1 MERITLY
8 EEFKFIERSET
19 EVYSIWKGAH
29 LLLFF
34 LAFVFGSFCTFCF
47 HMLMYLF
54 DEKCVLFP
62 KLLSLTSLRQNI
74 IYEFIPEDKV
84 KAEMLPVDF
93 VSTQWVEKSAC
104 YLPTYVPLVSGIFGL
119 VWTTMFLMCSAGS
132 RVLTGLQRPWR
143 ILPPIFVFSL
153 AMSSLCIYT
162 SVVTHYGLHDL
173 CMKLSEITGSTT
185 CTYTVNVATLVYER
199 RIRGVYQATHLT
211 ILSAWL
217 HTACWV
223 LSALLALFR
232 VLLSIDFQLVRVK
245 AELTGNIDR
254 FLEKNETHIRTISPD
269 LWGMPVSPSAS
280 KNSMK
285 VHFQKEYFISKRH
298 LGSESSLS
306 DFGDQLY
313 ISDGS
318 SKTSEMALVPVE
330 RKKLEMY
337 DIYSKVSREH
347 TFIAQLLYNIVADV
361 TETSPLPSLSS
372 SISSIDTDSSLLKI
386 VRQYGQE
393 KITSQLVLA
402 ERGKIR
408 PLLDIKEA
416 EEIALDLKRALKS
429 RINILY
435 ENPTSKLENQSDQ
448 GKLESASDQPE
459 LGVAS
464 TSKDAAKTKKSSL
477 KNTAT
482 QTQKKQRDPSTKV
495 QIESK
500 TSIMTS
506 DTKLNSEKET
516 QTKKEKQD

>member
-1 MERITLY
+1 MEDSSSNICVFFSDEFSLYIYLCRHSLWLTRSLY
-8 EEFKFIERSET
+8 EAERN
-19 EVYSIWKGAH
+19 YWQ
-29 LLLFF
+29 
-34 LAFVFGSFCTFCF
+34 
-47 HMLMYLF
+47 Y
-54 DEKCVLFP
+54 
-62 KLLSLTSLRQNI
+62 N
-74 IYEFIPEDKV
+74 
-84 KAEMLPVDF
+84 
-93 VSTQWVEKSAC
+93 
-104 YLPTYVPLVSGIFGL
+104 
-119 VWTTMFLMCSAGS
+119 
-132 RVLTGLQRPWR
+132 
-143 ILPPIFVFSL
+143 
-153 AMSSLCIYT
+153 
-162 SVVTHYGLHDL
+162 
-173 CMKLSEITGSTT
+173 
-185 CTYTVNVATLVYER
+185 
-199 RIRGVYQATHLT
+199 
-211 ILSAWL
+211 
-217 HTACWV
+217 
-223 LSALLALFR
+223 
-232 VLLSIDFQLVRVK
+232 
-245 AELTGNIDR
+245 
-254 FLEKNETHIRTISPD
+254 EKNETHIRTISPD

-347 TFIAQLLYNIVADV
+347 TFIAQLVYNIVADV

-402 ERGKIR
+402 ERGKTR
-408 PLLDIKEA
+408 PLLGIKEA

-448 GKLESASDQPE
+448 EKLESASDQPE
-459 LGVAS
+459 LGVPS

-500 TSIMTS
+500 MSIMTS